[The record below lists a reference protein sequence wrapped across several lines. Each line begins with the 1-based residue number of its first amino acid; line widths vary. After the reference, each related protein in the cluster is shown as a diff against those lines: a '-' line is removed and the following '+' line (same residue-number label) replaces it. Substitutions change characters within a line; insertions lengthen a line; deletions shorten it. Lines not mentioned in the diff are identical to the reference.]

1 MAFWASEL
9 SDTGKDPKR
18 KYRFKVQIDGLAGSE
33 SSSLI
38 WWAKTFTKPNFSVSE
53 SEHTYLNHKFYFP
66 GKVEWAK
73 VSITFV
79 DPVSPVNA
87 VAQMNAMIRAA
98 GYTLPGDANQ
108 LETMSKSK
116 ASRALGTVNVSQIDA
131 EGNIIETWT
140 LMNPFITMVKYG
152 DLAYSDDDLMEL
164 EIEFRYDWA
173 ECVIPDNVAGV
184 ATANTDKIGGNK
196 TAADEKGNGTN
207 PYFRPET

>member
-1 MAFWASEL
+1 MAFWSQEL
-9 SDTGKDPKR
+9 LDNTKDPKR
-18 KYRFKVQIDGLAGSE
+18 KYRFQVQIDGLAGTE
-33 SSSLI
+33 PII
-38 WWAKTFTKPNFSVSE
+38 WWAKSFTKPNFSVTE
-53 SEHTYLNHKFYFP
+53 SEHTYLNHKFYYP

-164 EIEFRYDWA
+164 EMEFRYDWA
-173 ECVIPDNVAGV
+173 ECVIPNNVAGV
-184 ATANTDKIGGNK
+184 ATANTDKIKGNV
-196 TAADEKGNGTN
+196 TAAAAKGDGTN
-207 PYFRPET
+207 PYFKPET